1 MQHSA
6 YPFQNATSMPIIERN
21 QRRHVLQGIENDEDK
36 NPAETTSLT
45 HTRKNRRRKNRERK
59 QNRNRNRKRLDE
71 KSELKDP
78 TPEFIDDQI
87 VTVVEK
93 RQKCKEGWKMDSVS
107 GNCVGKY
114 GNTN

>member
-1 MQHSA
+1 M
-6 YPFQNATSMPIIERN
+6 
-21 QRRHVLQGIENDEDK
+21 
-36 NPAETTSLT
+36 
-45 HTRKNRRRKNRERK
+45 
-59 QNRNRNRKRLDE
+59 KRLDE

-78 TPEFIDDQI
+78 KTEFIDDQN

-114 GNTN
+114 GSTN